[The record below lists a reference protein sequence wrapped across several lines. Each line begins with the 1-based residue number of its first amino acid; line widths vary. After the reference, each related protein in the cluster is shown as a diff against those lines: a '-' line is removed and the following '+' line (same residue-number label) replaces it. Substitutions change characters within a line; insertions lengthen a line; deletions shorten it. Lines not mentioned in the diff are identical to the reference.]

1 MMNTIND
8 DIIVGIST
16 AFAEGAISIV
26 RLSGKGSIE
35 LVNKIFKGKDLTKV
49 ASHTINYGH
58 IIDSNNNVIDEVL
71 ISVFKAPKT
80 YTKEDVVEINCHGG
94 MFVTN
99 QIYELLVLNNARPA
113 TPGEFTKRAFLNGRI
128 DLTKAEAVMDIIEA
142 ENLTASRMAT
152 SALMGSTKEKVDDLR
167 KRLMDIISIIS
178 VNIDYPEYDDV
189 EELTNNQILPKL
201 KDIYGDII
209 NILERSKSAK
219 YLKNGVETAIIG
231 KPNVG
236 KSSLL
241 NALLEEQKA
250 IVTAIPGTTRDT
262 IEAKINL
269 GSVTLNLIDTAG
281 IRNTEDVVEKIG
293 VEKSFEVISKAEL
306 VLLVLDG
313 SRKIDES
320 DRELLELVKNKKH
333 LTIVNKSDLKQVID
347 LNELENPIII
357 STSSTKDIENLKN
370 EITKIIGIYDLK
382 NKDITYISN
391 ARQIEKFSKAKDE
404 IMESLN
410 EIDNNLSI
418 DFIDIHLRAAWLY
431 LGEIIGET
439 STESL
444 IDELFSRF
452 CLGK

>member
-167 KRLMDIISIIS
+167 KRLMDIISTIS

-320 DRELLELVKNKKH
+320 DRELLELVKNKNH

-404 IMESLN
+404 IVESLN

>member
-201 KDIYGDII
+201 KDIYGVII

-404 IMESLN
+404 IVESLN

>member
-58 IIDSNNNVIDEVL
+58 IIDSNNSVIDEVL

-167 KRLMDIISIIS
+167 KRLMDIISTIS

-404 IMESLN
+404 IVESLN